1 MEELSVLIEKSQAGD
16 KAAREVLIEKN
27 LGLIHHIVRRFAGR
41 GHDLEDLFQVGSI
54 GLMKAIDKFDLSLQV
69 RFSTYAVP
77 MITGEIKRFLRDDG
91 MVKVSRTIKENG
103 MQIRTARQKLQTAL
117 NREPTL
123 DEIGQ
128 ETGLSREDIVLAMEA
143 GVEVESIYSAAYQE
157 DGSET
162 YLVDKVV
169 RGVSGSV
176 GASAGH
182 YGAVNGDVEKEEL
195 LNHLVIKQLLDTL
208 GARERRLIN
217 MRYFQGKTQSQVAAV
232 LGISQVQ
239 VSRLEKKILLQL
251 RQMVY

>member
-1 MEELSVLIEKSQAGD
+1 M
-16 KAAREVLIEKN
+16 
-27 LGLIHHIVRRFAGR
+27 
-41 GHDLEDLFQVGSI
+41 
-54 GLMKAIDKFDLSLQV
+54 
-69 RFSTYAVP
+69 
-77 MITGEIKRFLRDDG
+77 
-91 MVKVSRTIKENG
+91 
-103 MQIRTARQKLQTAL
+103 
-117 NREPTL
+117 
-123 DEIGQ
+123 
-128 ETGLSREDIVLAMEA
+128 
-143 GVEVESIYSAAYQE
+143 EVESIYSAAYQE

-208 GARERRLIN
+208 GTRERRLIN
-217 MRYFQGKTQSQVAAV
+217 MRYFQGKTQSQVAVV